1 MIRKALVVVC
11 LMAPLLTA
19 GLATM
24 SGGSPRNKPV
34 QQKSMIGQNSIDVSA
49 PLHDMFFTT
58 TTMGVAPGLDSN
70 GNPIYM
76 AMASVPYYDQ
86 ANVVWQISFDQV
98 QFDML
103 SPDDNQQNY
112 SNLQTIQAAI
122 QSGSLTGLD

>member
-34 QQKSMIGQNSIDVSA
+34 QQKSMIGQNPIDVSA

-58 TTMGVAPGLDSN
+58 TTMVIAPGLDSN
-70 GNPIYM
+70 GNPIYT
-76 AMASVPYYDQ
+76 ATVSVPYYDQ
-86 ANVVWQISFDQV
+86 AKVVWQLSFEPV
-98 QFDML
+98 QFNTL
-103 SPDDNQQNY
+103 SADANQQNF
-112 SNLQTIQAAI
+112 SNLQSINLAI
-122 QSGSLTGLD
+122 QSG